1 MDKAP
6 EESTSDS
13 DLTKPERGAEDA
25 AHTLTKAGISAIPVV
40 GGPAAELFSAIIT
53 PPLSKRREKWIE
65 SIVDRLKELE
75 SKVDEF
81 SIESLGEND
90 MFLTT
95 VLHAS
100 QAAIRNHQDEK
111 LEALRNAVLNAALPN
126 PPQEDLQ
133 LMFLDFV
140 DRLTSWHLRLLK
152 FLDDPGGWGD
162 KHGISFPKWQMG
174 APATV
179 LEHAFPELRERRDF
193 YDQLVR
199 DLYSRGLLNTE
210 SLHGNMTEQG
220 MFASRTAAIGQQ
232 FLAFITSPETAD

>member
-13 DLTKPERGAEDA
+13 DLTKPKRGVGDT

-81 SIESLGEND
+81 SIESLAEND

-100 QAAIRNHQDEK
+100 QAAIRSHQDEK
-111 LEALRNAVLNAALPN
+111 LEALRNATLNAALPN
-126 PPQEDLQ
+126 PPEEDLQ

-140 DRLTSWHLRLLK
+140 DRLTPWHIRMLK
-152 FLDDPGGWGD
+152 FLDNPQTWGD
-162 KHGISFPKWQMG
+162 EHDITYPKWQMG
-174 APATV
+174 APSTV

-193 YDQLVR
+193 YDQVVK
-199 DLYSRGLLNTE
+199 DLFSRGLLNTE
-210 SLHGNMTEQG
+210 SLHTSMTEEG
-220 MFASRTAAIGQQ
+220 MFSKRTTAIGMQ
-232 FLAFITSPETAD
+232 FIKFVTSPI